1 MNKLKY
7 YNVVIE
13 GIDKTGKDLLKRY
26 IERLSNYKYMVT
38 SRGIISQISHTRIFD
53 RDYEYELSNEE
64 NNIYIYLFVEKDDW
78 EIRCKLTNEPI
89 INYHTFTNH
98 FESTV
103 KDIEHLYPNINIFYY
118 NSSLMTPYVIAKEVI
133 TRLDKLN
140 DEVNE

>member
-7 YNVVIE
+7 YNVIIE

-53 RDYEYELSNEE
+53 RDYEYDLQNEE
-64 NNIYIYLFVEKDDW
+64 NNVYVYLSVEKDDW

-89 INYHTFTNH
+89 INYYTFIEH

-103 KDIEHLYPNINIFYY
+103 KDIKYLYPNINIICY
-118 NSSLMTPYVIAKEVI
+118 NSSHMTPYDIAKDIISKLDDLNEEV
-133 TRLDKLN
+133 
-140 DEVNE
+140 